1 MWAGGSCMSNT
12 KLNTNYKDKDW
23 RELCE
28 YVHDVVLE
36 YDSNQSLSKF
46 IFLRLRGMATNKYIA
61 NNKIESNANYSYTVI
76 LNTFKFC
83 KLEIE
88 RAKQT
93 VSFKSEQHKFNYF
106 CTIVESKINDVYNRM
121 RASEKAIEKSNT
133 IDFAQILNEDR
144 ANYQSKNN
152 TNTHKFDDMW

>member
-1 MWAGGSCMSNT
+1 M
-12 KLNTNYKDKDW
+12 
-23 RELCE
+23 
-28 YVHDVVLE
+28 
-36 YDSNQSLSKF
+36 
-46 IFLRLRGMATNKYIA
+46 
-61 NNKIESNANYSYTVI
+61 
-76 LNTFKFC
+76 
-83 KLEIE
+83 EIE